1 MCSHSIFIKLFGIIS
16 IRYGVYTEILDV
28 DIKDSLVIVKGKEND
43 ITK

>member
-1 MCSHSIFIKLFGIIS
+1 MIS